1 MRSVVRREKKRRTK
15 SRHTMLPWR
24 HDTSAIIDNLEH
36 LSQELSYALP
46 ACIISQ
52 MLISTDHF
60 LAYAWGRHLFVG
72 KRTAVFASLDAARY
86 RLNDR
91 SLTSLIVDME
101 SLTSS
106 RFAAL
111 ETLRA
116 QCLSKGGLRTYLLV
130 SHQDPPMCA
139 FLRAAGPF
147 ELLGRKASVSQLRE
161 ALLAPPSQNNSPR
174 FSSTE
179 WQLISRLAQGQTL
192 KNVARE
198 LHLPYH
204 RVVYRITTLSQHLG
218 LPGRQ
223 SLKQL
228 LHRLTL
234 DANH

>member
-24 HDTSAIIDNLEH
+24 HDTPAIIDNLEH

-72 KRTAVFASLDAARY
+72 KRTAVFVSLDDARY

-91 SLTSLIVDME
+91 ILTSLIVDME

-116 QCLSKGGLRTYLLV
+116 HCLSKGGLRTYLLV

-147 ELLGRKASVSQLRE
+147 ELLGRKASVSRLRE
-161 ALLAPPSQNNSPR
+161 ALLAPPPQDNSPR

-179 WQLISRLAQGQTL
+179 WQLITLLAQGHRL
-192 KNVARE
+192 KEAAR
-198 LHLPYH
+198 LTNMPYH
-204 RVVYRITTLSQHLG
+204 RAVYRITTLLPRLG
-218 LPGRQ
+218 LPDRQ
-223 SLKQL
+223 SLTQL

-234 DANH
+234 DVNH